1 MHTNWEVGQTIDG
14 KYEIFGSSSGGMGAV
29 YFVSH
34 LMWKIPL
41 AVKTPLLTLINSP
54 SAYRRYIK
62 EAETWINIGM
72 HPHIVSCFYVR
83 DLDGIPRI
91 FIEYV
96 SGGTLK
102 DLIDKNRFG
111 DISYILDLAIQFS
124 MAMEYVHDLGIIHR
138 DIKPANCMITS
149 DGELK
154 VTDFGIAKLGDDVPD
169 TDDNPHIASSHE
181 GLTMTGTGFGT
192 PEYMAPEQ
200 FLDAKNIG
208 KEADIYSFG
217 VMLYEMV
224 CGVRP
229 FVMPS
234 GMNTHVRDYFYR
246 NAHFNEIPRPPIE
259 SDRRIPQSL
268 NRIIMK
274 CLEKDVAKRFH
285 CFSDI
290 SSALLDCCNEAGN
303 PNKRIKPDVLK
314 LKADSLN
321 NKAASFLDLGRDEDA
336 VNCWQKALDENPQ
349 HFESTFNYGYCQWQ
363 EGASYRD
370 VLKSQM
376 ANLKIKHEEN
386 HEFWRLLAWLYYE
399 VGDID
404 AIDEIQNSARRI
416 SDPEFLELYN
426 ELNTP
431 NGRWV
436 RVFKGND
443 GTKGLNRLVRTIAF
457 SPGGRYLS
465 LGDNKGF
472 RLWDVL
478 TAKEIKHCNFPKS
491 SVNSFVFSPDGKF
504 GLAGYEFYEGVV
516 LVDLATGSEIR
527 RFEWKSSQT
536 DSYKTMIDT
545 WDAGD
550 EINKRTINKKLSIFN
565 HVRSVTF
572 SPCGTTVL
580 AAVNT
585 TFSGSLEWR
594 DDDGKKS
601 FVHRND
607 FPDENIILLWDAKS
621 GMEIQRFIGHTKD
634 INSITF
640 SLDGRYILSG
650 SSQNENRDENTLKLW
665 DVTTGNDLKRF
676 AGHNESVNS
685 VAFCPDGNHILSA
698 GTLTIWNLS
707 TGKEL
712 IRLGEYGAPAAY
724 SPDGNSILSWCNQNN
739 YLSILD
745 AATGKEQRRFEGHE
759 REVNAATFS
768 PNGKYILTGEW
779 GLIRYSSIK
788 PFQKLSDIG
797 IYPALTRI
805 KSTAEIIIESQ
816 KVRYLLTAANLLI
829 EKFNYRGA
837 YELLCQAQDIKG
849 YEHDKEVLYL
859 VNYCGINGSGVRKGL
874 KSAWRV
880 ATFTGHAADILS
892 VAFSPDGK
900 YILSGSGNY
909 MDENEIEV
917 DNTRLWEISSG
928 KCIRYFNSL
937 TDYVSSVLFS
947 PDNTYAL
954 TVGGSLFDDSLDD
967 TDTDSGYIKT
977 VITWDAST
985 GVKLRQFDMY
995 CFDESLSADAKYILS
1010 WGPEESML
1018 LLWGIES
1025 AREVR
1030 QFDEHDDQIS
1040 SASFLNDGKH
1050 ILIGYDGHIDKTFI
1064 IREMLTGNE
1073 LKRFVFR
1080 GVVRTEKTGFSITY
1094 SHTQVL
1100 DTNGNYII
1108 FKGNHLEGDSKQCVR
1123 LWEIATGKEVRCF
1136 TGENGR
1142 DLRNAIFSP
1151 DGRFIATWGEDYS
1164 EDTLC
1169 LRETATGKKYKCYT
1183 GSVRSVTFSHDSKY
1197 LAFAN
1202 DDKAIVLLELDWE
1215 WEFPEEPK

>member
-29 YFVSH
+29 YFVNH
-34 LMWKIPL
+34 LKWKIPL

-149 DGELK
+149 DGELR

-169 TDDNPHIASSHE
+169 TDDSPHIASSYE

-234 GMNTHVRDYFYR
+234 GMNTQARDYFYR
-246 NAHFNEIPRPPIE
+246 NAHFNEIPRQPIE
-259 SDRRIPQSL
+259 SNRRIPQSL

-285 CFSDI
+285 CFSHI

-321 NKAASFLDLGRDEDA
+321 NKAASFLDLGRNVDA
-336 VNCWQKALDENPQ
+336 AHCWQQALAEDPQ
-349 HFESTFNYGYCQWQ
+349 HLEATFNYGYFKWQ
-363 EGASYRD
+363 EGLSYRD

-376 ANLKIKHEEN
+376 ANLKSNHEN
-386 HEFWRLLAWLYYE
+386 NIEFWRLLAWLYYE

-404 AIDEIQNSARRI
+404 ALEEIQNSARRI
-416 SDPEFLELYN
+416 IDPEFMELYN

-431 NGRWV
+431 SGRWV

-443 GTKGLNRLVRTIAF
+443 DTKGFNRLVRTVAF
-457 SPGGRYLS
+457 SPGGRYVS
-465 LGDNKGF
+465 LGDLRGV

-478 TAKEIKHCNFPKS
+478 NTNEIKHCKLPKTF
-491 SVNSFVFSPDGKF
+491 VNSFVFSPDGKY
-504 GLAGYEFYEGVV
+504 GLAGYEYGERVI
-516 LVDLATGSEIR
+516 LLDLASGAEIR
-527 RFEWKSSQT
+527 RFEWESNQT
-536 DSYKTMIDT
+536 YSFKTMIDT

-550 EINKRTINKKLSIFN
+550 DINKQTINKKLSIFN
-565 HVRSVTF
+565 HVRSVAF

-594 DDDGKKS
+594 DDEGKKS
-601 FVHRND
+601 FIHRND
-607 FPDENIILLWDAKS
+607 FPDDNIILLWDAKS
-621 GMEIQRFIGHTKD
+621 GMEIQRFIGHTTD

-640 SLDGRYILSG
+640 SPDGRYILSG
-650 SSQNENRDENTLKLW
+650 SSQNENQDENTLKLW
-665 DVTTGNDLKRF
+665 DVATGKDLKRF
-676 AGHNESVNS
+676 AGHNESVKS
-685 VAFCPDGNHILSA
+685 VAFCPDGKHILSA
-698 GTLTIWNLS
+698 GTLTLWNLS
-707 TGKEL
+707 TGKKL
-712 IRLGEYGAPAAY
+712 IRLREYGAPAVY
-724 SPDGNSILSWCNQNN
+724 SPDGNSILSWCHQNN

-745 AATGKEQRRFEGHE
+745 AVTGKEQRRFEGHI
-759 REVNAATFS
+759 REVNAAMFS

-779 GLIRYSSIK
+779 GAIRYSSIK
-788 PFQKLSDIG
+788 SFPKLSDIG
-797 IYPALTRI
+797 FYPALTRI
-805 KSTAEIIIESQ
+805 SSTAEIITESQ
-816 KVRYLLTAANLLI
+816 KVQHLLATVKLLI
-829 EKFNYRGA
+829 EKINYRGA
-837 YELLCQAQDIKG
+837 YKLLRQAQTVRG
-849 YEHDKEVLYL
+849 YEHDKEVLDL
-859 VNYCGINGSGVRKGL
+859 VNYCGIHGKGVRKEL
-874 KSAWRV
+874 KSAWKV
-880 ATFTGHAADILS
+880 ASFIGHSADILS

-900 YILSGSGNY
+900 YILSGSGDY
-909 MDENEIEV
+909 FDENEIEV
-917 DNTRLWEISSG
+917 NNTRLWEISSG
-928 KCIRYFNSL
+928 KCIRNFNSVKG
-937 TDYVSSVLFS
+937 YVCSVLFS
-947 PDNTYAL
+947 HDTKYAL
-954 TVGGSLFDDSLDD
+954 TVGGEILDNSFD
-967 TDTDSGYIKT
+967 DTDSGPNLT
-977 VITWDAST
+977 VIAWDINT
-985 GVKLRQFDMY
+985 GIKLKQFNMY
-995 CFDESLSADAKYILS
+995 CDSASLSADAKYILS
-1010 WGPEESML
+1010 WGAEESTL
-1018 LLWGIES
+1018 LLWDIES
-1025 AREVR
+1025 GRETR
-1030 QFDEHDDQIS
+1030 QFDGHDDAIS

-1050 ILIGYDGHIDKTFI
+1050 ILIGYDGHMDKTFI
-1064 IREMLTGNE
+1064 LREIVTGNE

-1080 GVVRTEKTGFSITY
+1080 GVIRNENKGMSITY

-1108 FKGNHLEGDSKQCVR
+1108 FKGNLLEGDSKQCVR
-1123 LWEIATGKEVRCF
+1123 LWEIATGKEVQYF

-1142 DLRNAIFSP
+1142 DLRYAIFSP
-1151 DGRFIATWGEDYS
+1151 DGRFVATWGEDYTD
-1164 EDTLC
+1164 DTLC

-1215 WEFPEEPK
+1215 WEFPEESR